1 MMDKASLDQM
11 AEYIQN
17 MRNMAETLKEAGAG
31 IQSIERNVTRILAS
45 IRLLEMNVSDISKI
59 A

>member
-11 AEYIQN
+11 AEYIQT
-17 MRNMAETLKEAGAG
+17 MRNIAETLKEAGTG

-45 IRLLEMNVSDISKI
+45 IRLLEMNVSDIAKI